1 MFSSTK
7 TRLLKKLYSSQ
18 LWILLLGCLLTANTT
33 VSYADPGALPIVIP
47 VTQTQAVAKGE
58 EFERRRQWI
67 KAIEHYEESLKE
79 WPDNDNIKYG
89 LRRAKIHFGI
99 DRRYHDDS
107 FTKILLVQSRRESF
121 ILYDEILAKI
131 QSHYVD
137 SLSTTSFVAHGTES
151 LYLALA
157 NDEFVKAH
165 LRGVPPEKIR
175 KVRRVLREN
184 YWNRGV
190 NGHHGAHQVINEV
203 CDLAYQNLGLRDS
216 AVVAEYT
223 FGGCNS
229 LDDYSS
235 FLTPERLGDLYDN
248 IEGEFVGIGIEMK
261 AEIGEGM
268 LLINVLPESPAE
280 AAGVLAGDHIVSIDG
295 TDCRHMTTD
304 AAANLLRGTSGS
316 QVVLELESPKTER
329 VRSARVTR
337 KAVQVRSFPV
347 VKMLDRENGIGYIKM
362 AGFQKTSAAEL
373 DAALQKLHG
382 EGMRSLIWDVRGN
395 PGGLLSAAVEVLD
408 RFIDEGKLVSTKGRV
423 SDQNW
428 SYTAHRPGTWKIPLV
443 LLVDENSASAS
454 EIVAGA
460 MTDHRRAT
468 VIGRKTYGKWSVQSI
483 FPIRGSTGLRLTTAK
498 FYSPHGNTYGK
509 IGIKPGITVEKDE
522 LHTAMYGA
530 SQEQKLAADSD
541 IKRGLQI
548 LQRQYAVTP

>member
-1 MFSSTK
+1 MFSSTM
-7 TRLLKKLYSSQ
+7 TRLLKKLHSRH
-18 LWILLLGCLLTANTT
+18 LWVNLVGFSLAMGGA
-33 VSYADPGALPIVIP
+33 VAYADPGELPIVIP
-47 VTQTQAVAKGE
+47 VTQNQMIAKGQE
-58 EFERRRQWI
+58 YERTRQWI
-67 KAIEHYEESLKE
+67 KAIEHYEEALKE
-79 WPDNDNIKYG
+79 WPGNDNIKYG

-99 DRRYHDDS
+99 DRRYMDDS
-107 FTKILLVQSRRESF
+107 FAKVLLSQSRREAF
-121 ILYDEILAKI
+121 ILFDEILTKI
-131 QSHYVD
+131 QSHFVD
-137 SLSTTSFVAHGTES
+137 PLSTTSYVAHGTES

-157 NDEFVKAH
+157 NDRFTKTN
-165 LRGVPPEKIR
+165 LRGVSPEKIR
-175 KVRRVLREN
+175 KVRRILREK
-184 YWNRGV
+184 YWNKTISS
-190 NGHHGAHQVINEV
+190 HHGAHQVINEV
-203 CDLAYQNLGLRDS
+203 CDLSYQNLGLRDT
-216 AVVAEYT
+216 AVIAEYM

-235 FLTPERLGDLYDN
+235 FLTPDRLGDLYDN

-280 AAGVLAGDHIVSIDG
+280 QGGVLAGDHIVGIDRKE
-295 TDCRHMTTD
+295 CRNMTTD
-304 AAANLLRGTSGS
+304 QAANLLRGNSGS
-316 QVVLELESPKTER
+316 QVLLELESPESGD
-329 VRSARVTR
+329 VRTVRVTR
-337 KAVQVRSFPV
+337 KAVQVRSFPI
-347 VKMLDRENGIGYIKM
+347 VKMLDQENGIGYIKM
-362 AGFQKTSAAEL
+362 AGFQKTSASEL
-373 DAALQKLHG
+373 DAALRKLNR

-408 RFIDEGKLVSTKGRV
+408 RFLEEGKLVSTKGRV

-443 LLVDENSASAS
+443 LLVDGNSASAS

-460 MTDHRRAT
+460 LTDHRRAT
-468 VIGRKTYGKWSVQSI
+468 VVGRKTYGKWSVQSI

-509 IGIKPGITVEKDE
+509 IGIKPNITVEKDE
-522 LHTAMYGA
+522 LQTAMYGA
-530 SQEQKLAADSD
+530 SREQMLASDSD

>member
-1 MFSSTK
+1 MFSTTK
-7 TRLLKKLYSSQ
+7 TRLLKNVRVRQ
-18 LWILLLGCLLTANTT
+18 IWVFLLGCFLAVDTT
-33 VSYADPGALPIVIP
+33 VSYADPGPLPIVVP
-47 VTQTQAVAKGE
+47 VTQSQAIAKGQ
-58 EFERRRQWI
+58 EFERTRQWI
-67 KAIEHYEESLKE
+67 KAIEHYEDALKE
-79 WPDNDNIKYG
+79 WPENDNIKYG

-99 DRRYHDDS
+99 DRRYVDQS
-107 FTKILLVQSRRESF
+107 FTEVLLVQSRREAF
-121 ILYDEILAKI
+121 ILYDEILSKI
-131 QSHYVD
+131 QSHFVD
-137 SLSTTSFVAHGTES
+137 PLSTTSFVAHGTES

-157 NDEFVKAH
+157 NDQFVEAH
-165 LRGVPPEKIR
+165 LRNVSPEK
-175 KVRRVLREN
+175 VRTMRRILREK
-184 YWNRGV
+184 YWNKGV
-190 NGHHGAHQVINEV
+190 SGHHGAHQLINEV
-203 CDLAYQNLGLRDS
+203 CDLSYQHLQLRDT
-216 AVVAEYT
+216 AVIAEYL
-223 FGGCNS
+223 FGGCNA

-268 LLINVLPESPAE
+268 LLINVLPDSPAE
-280 AAGVLAGDHIVSIDG
+280 QAGVLAGDHIVSIDQ

-304 AAANLLRGTSGS
+304 KAANLLRGTSGS
-316 QVVLELESPKTER
+316 QVILELESPDGEETR
-329 VRSARVTR
+329 VARVTR
-337 KAVQVRSFPV
+337 KAVQVKSFPV
-347 VKMLDRENGIGYIKM
+347 VKMLDQENGIGYIKM

-373 DAALQKLHG
+373 DAALHKLHG
-382 EGMRSLIWDVRGN
+382 QGMRSLIWDVRGN

-408 RFIDEGKLVSTKGRV
+408 RFIEEGKLVSTKGRV

-460 MTDHRRAT
+460 LTDHRRAT

-498 FYSPHGNTYGK
+498 FYSPQGNTYGK
-509 IGIKPGITVEKDE
+509 IGIKPSITVEKDE
-522 LHTAMYGA
+522 LQTAMYGA